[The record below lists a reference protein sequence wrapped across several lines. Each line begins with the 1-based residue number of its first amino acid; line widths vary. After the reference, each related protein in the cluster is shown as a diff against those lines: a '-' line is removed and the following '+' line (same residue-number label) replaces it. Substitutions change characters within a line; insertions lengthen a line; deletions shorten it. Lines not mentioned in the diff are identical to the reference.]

1 MNGYTYNNSL
11 RRIIQEENLTPY
23 ELALMQ
29 ALMLYDDMMSWNK
42 TFTPRN
48 KWLMQHSGIYNK
60 NTFDKYR
67 NSLIKKGLIT
77 FEPRKKNAGIYTF
90 TSKIDVKNF
99 SSENKNRP
107 QEMGS
112 KKNRPQEMGSI
123 VDNRPQEMGHL
134 SQRYTRVDRYINNKE
149 NPTIVNLMESK
160 LVQQNLD
167 YVLGELREWFSLYP
181 NEAQRQQ
188 LKQLIVPYSQI
199 QLGKFISKMVLNHV
213 ESGKEFAYLT
223 TILRNNAYNM
233 KKERRVRK

>member
-11 RRIIQEENLTPY
+11 RRIIEEENLTPY

-48 KWLMQHSGIYNK
+48 SWLMKHSGI
-60 NTFDKYR
+60 TSIHGLTTYR
-67 NSLIKKGLIT
+67 NKLIKKGLIT
-77 FEPRKKNAGIYTF
+77 FEPRRKNAGIYTF
-90 TSKIDVKNF
+90 TSKIDTPTGTLK
-99 SSENKNRP
+99 SNRVP
-107 QEMGS
+107 D
-112 KKNRPQEMGSI
+112 RISI
-123 VDNRPQEMGHL
+123 VDNRVPDRVPL
-134 SQRYTRVDRYINNKE
+134 SHRYTRVDRYTNINKE
-149 NPTIVNLMESK
+149 NPTVVNLMESK

-167 YVLGELREWFSLYP
+167 YLLEELREWFSLYP

-188 LKQLIVPYSQI
+188 LKRLIVPYSQM
-199 QLGKFISKMVLNHV
+199 QLGEFISKMVLNHV

-233 KKERRVRK
+233 KKEKQARR